1 MKKAQWLLKKLKV
14 EMPINAKSLR
24 QESKHLRG
32 EVESLLPK
40 LEGMKSEMEQ
50 LSKIRCHIR
59 KVMPDALEARDIEGR
74 RTFEDY
80 SAEQSNRRELEG
92 LLQETADQVLAL
104 NPSDDT
110 PERQTE
116 VTKRREKEQGS
127 QSHDEAR

>member
-1 MKKAQWLLKKLKV
+1 
-14 EMPINAKSLR
+14 
-24 QESKHLRG
+24 
-32 EVESLLPK
+32 
-40 LEGMKSEMEQ
+40 MEQ
-50 LSKIRCHIR
+50 LSKIRYHIR
-59 KVMPDALEARDIEGR
+59 KVMPDALEARDMEGR
-74 RTFEDY
+74 RTFEEY
-80 SAEQSNRRELEG
+80 SEEQSNRRELEG